1 MMTLKSCVK
10 TGFTMLELIVVTI
23 IIAIIAAVATPAYIK
38 SMERTRGGIARASL
52 VSIAKAEKMYSAE
65 NNGRYLAQTDAQLA
79 GGLLN
84 QYVEMND
91 IGFPAD
97 QDWVYS
103 VTTAVNTFTATA
115 TKDVG
120 VPNAGETITLTDAGI
135 WGGTY
140 NP

>member
-1 MMTLKSCVK
+1 
-10 TGFTMLELIVVTI
+10 MLELIVVTI

-135 WGGTY
+135 WGGTFT
-140 NP
+140 P